1 MKRTPILAITAVAL
15 VVLAAPATATDGYFT
30 LGYGTQYNGMAGA
43 GQALHLS
50 TLASA
55 TNPATIAFVKGYDV
69 SAGLFMPNREYTVSG
84 NPSGYPGTFGLAPG
98 TYESH
103 SKGFVMPA
111 LAGAWH
117 MSDRLHLGLAIYG
130 NGGMNTNY
138 PNKVFGTSPV
148 GVNLMQAF
156 VAPSVAYEFAEHQAF
171 GVSVIGAWQ
180 SFEAKGLQAFG
191 MFSSNAAKLSNNGA
205 DTALGYG
212 ARIGYHG
219 KFGQYLGVGASY
231 QTTIR
236 MGEFKDYA
244 GLFAE
249 QGGFDIPE
257 NWSVGISVFPAKGL
271 SIAADVQQIYYS
283 KVRSIGN
290 PLLPNLMQAPLG
302 ADGGAGFGWKD
313 MTVLKLGVQY
323 EINPTWTVRAGWAHG
338 KQPIRSSEVL
348 FNILAPGVIEDHVTF
363 GTSTKV
369 SPQSA
374 VHFALIRAF
383 SNSVSGPN
391 PLEAPGQQK
400 IELKMD
406 QWLVELGYGFGF

>member
-1 MKRTPILAITAVAL
+1 MRKTPILAITALAL
-15 VVLAAPATATDGYFT
+15 LALAAPALATNGYFT

-69 SAGLFMPNREYTVSG
+69 SAGLFMPDRQYTVTGS
-84 NPSGYPGTFGLAPG
+84 PSGYPGTFGLAPG
-98 TYESH
+98 TYDSH

-111 LAGAWH
+111 IAGAWH
-117 MSDRLHLGLAIYG
+117 LSDRFHAGLAIYG

-156 VAPSVAYEFAEHQAF
+156 VVPSVAYELAEHQSF

-191 MFSSNAAKLSNNGA
+191 MFSSDASKLTNNGA
-205 DTALGYG
+205 DTAVGYG

-219 KFGQYLGVGASY
+219 KFGKYLGVGASY

-236 MGEFKDYA
+236 MGDFKEYA
-244 GLFAE
+244 GLYAE
-249 QGGFDIPE
+249 HGGFDIPE
-257 NWSVGISVFPAKGL
+257 NWSVGVSVFPAKGL
-271 SIAADVQQIYYS
+271 SIAADVQEIYYS

-290 PLLPNLMQAPLG
+290 PMLPNMMQAPLG
-302 ADGGAGFGWKD
+302 ADGGAGFGWED
-313 MTVLKLGVQY
+313 MTVVKLGVQY
-323 EINPTWTVRAGWAHG
+323 EVNPTWTVRAGYAHG
-338 KQPIRSSEVL
+338 KQPVRETEVL
-348 FNILAPGVIEDHVTF
+348 FNILAPGVIEDHATF
-363 GTSTKV
+363 GISTKV
-369 SPQSA
+369 SPKSA
-374 VHFALIRAF
+374 VHLAVIRAF
-383 SNSVSGPN
+383 SNSVTGPN
-391 PLEAPGQQK
+391 PLEAPGQQR

-406 QWLVELGYGFGF
+406 QWLVEVGYGFGF